1 MTVKMKNDEMT
12 LAGVEITSIVLRKAD
27 TLTQV
32 TEKNLLCHPSL
43 PHMFMQTVI
52 LVTCGFNKND

>member
-1 MTVKMKNDEMT
+1 MKNDEMT

-32 TEKNLLCHPSL
+32 TEKTTL
-43 PHMFMQTVI
+43 
-52 LVTCGFNKND
+52 